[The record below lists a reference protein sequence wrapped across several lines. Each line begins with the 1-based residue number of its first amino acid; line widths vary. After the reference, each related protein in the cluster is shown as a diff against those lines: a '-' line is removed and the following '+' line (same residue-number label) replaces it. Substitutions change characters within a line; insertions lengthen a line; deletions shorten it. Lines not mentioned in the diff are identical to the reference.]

1 MIFRDD
7 LTDEIEVELIDYGV
21 AQSLHGIVGG
31 DQYLKSPHHFGTKG
45 TLQIFSSTDC
55 ILDISIFALSD
66 SLSTLSIDAS
76 VNRIYCTRTR
86 SVRSL

>member
-21 AQSLHGIVGG
+21 AQSLQSLKGIVGG

-45 TLQIFSSTDC
+45 TLQIISYKPNQ
-55 ILDISIFALSD
+55 IVAVYSIFD
-66 SLSTLSIDAS
+66 FCIH
-76 VNRIYCTRTR
+76 R
-86 SVRSL
+86 